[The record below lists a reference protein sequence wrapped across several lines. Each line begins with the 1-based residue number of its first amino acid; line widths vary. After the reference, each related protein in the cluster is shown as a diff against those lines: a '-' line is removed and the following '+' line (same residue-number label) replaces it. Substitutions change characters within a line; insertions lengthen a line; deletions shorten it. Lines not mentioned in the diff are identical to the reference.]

1 MSPPPPQINDH
12 AELGNVT
19 LFGLHMLPRRDHN
32 GVDWAL
38 NPVWVSLGYS
48 QGVSMSVLPARV
60 GRSVV
65 SDSV

>member
-38 NPVWVSLGYS
+38 NPVWQSL
-48 QGVSMSVLPARV
+48 QEEENL
-60 GRSVV
+60 GRETRTQEV
-65 SDSV
+65 DTM